1 MKNKALIWTMAIV
14 GIGLAGYIAYV
25 VAKNNA
31 DKNKLLLSQNLT
43 DTGNWIASLFK
54 KSQESPTTELAYKDY
69 SDPVFSR
76 TDLAGLSTDSQSAQA
91 SVPDLGSGVYDYNNM
106 FIF

>member
-1 MKNKALIWTMAIV
+1 MKNKALIWTLAIV
-14 GIGLAGYIAYV
+14 GIGLAGYLAYV

-31 DKNKLLLSQNLT
+31 AKNKLLLSQNLT
-43 DTGNWIASLFK
+43 DTGNWIANLFK
-54 KSQESPTTELAYKDY
+54 KTQEAPATELAYKDY

-76 TDLAGLSTDSQSAQA
+76 TDLAGLSGGSSSTPQN
-91 SVPDLGSGVYDYNNM
+91 VPDIASGAYDYNNM